1 MAQIVAMLQD
11 RQGDKSTE
19 MFAHEISL
27 TGGALHHIYAG
38 RRKLGITTV
47 RKLAR
52 HFSDDPELLRALAA
66 YLLDI
71 DHDPTLP
78 L

>member
-1 MAQIVAMLQD
+1 MAQLVAMIQE

-19 MFAHEISL
+19 AFANEIGM
-27 TGGALHHIYAG
+27 TGGALNHIYNG
-38 RRKLGITTV
+38 RRQLGMKNC
-47 RKLAR
+47 RRLAR
-52 HFSDDPELLRALAA
+52 HFPDDRQFIRALAA

-71 DHDPTLP
+71 DHDPSEP